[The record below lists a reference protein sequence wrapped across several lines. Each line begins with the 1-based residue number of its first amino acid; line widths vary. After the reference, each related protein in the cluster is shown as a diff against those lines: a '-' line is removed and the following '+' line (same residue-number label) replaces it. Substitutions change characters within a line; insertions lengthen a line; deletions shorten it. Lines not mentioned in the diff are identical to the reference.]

1 MTFEYE
7 AIIETPRQE
16 QAFQSEL
23 DDVLRDLS
31 DYEINVIRSEM
42 GSRGYVLNIIW
53 TEEEGDLDLAL
64 RDTLDYYGLV
74 LTDLYEV

>member
-7 AIIETPRQE
+7 AIIATPRQE

-23 DDVLRDLS
+23 DEVLRELS

-42 GSRGYVLNIIW
+42 GSRGYILNIIW

-64 RDTLDYYGLV
+64 RDMLDYYGLV